1 MKLGDE
7 AVGDLVALGLARYE
21 ARVYLA
27 LIGRDSYT
35 AAEAA
40 REAGVPRQRVY
51 DVLDALVRR
60 QLATVRPGKVTNY
73 SAVPPEL
80 ALARLMSHQRA
91 ALERLDRASEGLVS
105 MLQPVWTE
113 GRMNTDPL
121 DYIAILRDPN
131 AIALRFA
138 DVQQHAHRELL
149 TFCKPPFIDPS
160 GNADGVKA
168 VRRLSRTGGAAK
180 AIYLNDSLAD
190 PGTVE
195 HIERF
200 AEAGEQA
207 RFADELPL
215 KLVIADSA
223 LVLCDMPDPVA
234 GKEST
239 TTLFIEHPA
248 LAGCLR
254 LAFLTTWEAAA
265 ERPGADGG
273 ARATTQ
279 PSQPGRTRPVS

>member
-60 QLATVRPGKVTNY
+60 RLATASHGKVTSY

-91 ALERLDRASEGLVS
+91 ALDRLDRVSEGLAS

-113 GRMNTDPL
+113 GRMQSDPL
-121 DYIAILRDPN
+121 DYIEVLRDPN
-131 AIALRFA
+131 AVAHRFA
-138 DVQQHAHRELL
+138 DVQQRARRELL

-160 GNADGVKA
+160 DNVDGVRA

-180 AIYLNDSLAD
+180 AVYLGDSLAD
-190 PGTVE
+190 AGTAR

-254 LAFLTTWEAAA
+254 LAFLTTWGAAA
-265 ERPGADGG
+265 ERPRADGG
-273 ARATTQ
+273 GKVPTQ